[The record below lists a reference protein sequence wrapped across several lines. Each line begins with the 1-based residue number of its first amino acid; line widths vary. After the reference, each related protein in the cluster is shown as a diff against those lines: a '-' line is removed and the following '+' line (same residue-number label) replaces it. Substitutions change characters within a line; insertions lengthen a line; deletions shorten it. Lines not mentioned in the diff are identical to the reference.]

1 MATGISE
8 KMGGPHVEDSL
19 SPWTWTDP
27 PSLSHLCLFCNKSA
41 INHELHL
48 IPLQD
53 GPGVSDMW
61 QLWIKSL
68 ENCQQTDQEMC
79 CSSTQGG

>member
-1 MATGISE
+1 MATSISE

-19 SPWTWTDP
+19 SPWSRTDSQQQGLP
-27 PSLSHLCLFCNKSA
+27 
-41 INHELHL
+41 HEPCL

-61 QLWIKSL
+61 WVWIKSV
-68 ENCQQTDQEMC
+68 ENC
-79 CSSTQGG
+79 